1 MKDHTPWIS
10 TIGLRGHSRKY
21 RVSASPSVTGGN
33 SIFVPM
39 NPTPQQPLT
48 QAEQSMSHKA
58 RPVSDM
64 SPAEFR
70 KHGYA
75 VIDWIADYLD
85 APDKWPVLPAVRPG
99 DVRGALPI
107 SPPERGESME
117 EILNDFQRL
126 IVPAITHWNHPAFL
140 AYFANPAT
148 AAGVL
153 GETLT
158 AALNVNA
165 MLWRTSPA
173 ATELEELTLDW
184 LRQMLGLPDGFFGVI
199 GDTASSNTLYALA
212 AAREMHPE
220 LRIREEGMSGR
231 ADLPRVVVYCS
242 EEAHSSVD
250 KALMTL
256 GFGLEALKKIP
267 TDSALRMDAKAL
279 AAAVEN
285 DRRAG
290 RVPVAVVA
298 TVGTTSTTA
307 IDPVPAIAEI
317 CGRHGLWLHV
327 DASYGGTAAILPE
340 MRYVL
345 DGCDRADSLV
355 VNPHKW
361 LFTPMDCSALYTRRP
376 DLLKRAFQHIPDYL
390 VVSEGDAV
398 ANLMDY
404 GIALGRRFRALKL
417 WFVIR
422 NFGVD
427 GLRSLIREHIRIAR
441 QLGEWIDDDPELERM
456 AEINFST
463 VIFRHCPSGMKGRDL
478 DQHNARLLEKVIA
491 DREVYL
497 SHTRVRGSYALR
509 IAIGNIHTTE
519 AHVKRA
525 LALVREAAGSGT
537 RA

>member
-1 MKDHTPWIS
+1 
-10 TIGLRGHSRKY
+10 
-21 RVSASPSVTGGN
+21 
-33 SIFVPM
+33 M
-39 NPTPQQPLT
+39 NPTPQHPLT
-48 QAEQSMSHKA
+48 QAEQPMSHTV

-126 IVPAITHWNHPAFL
+126 IVPAITHWNHPAFM
-140 AYFANPAT
+140 AYFANSAT

-173 ATELEELTLDW
+173 ATELEELTMDW
-184 LRQMLGLPDGFFGVI
+184 LRQMLGLPDGFFGII

-231 ADLPRVVVYCS
+231 TDLPRVVVYCS

-285 DRRAG
+285 DRREG

-317 CGRHGLWLHV
+317 CGRHGMWLHV

-340 MRYVL
+340 MRHVL

-398 ANLMDY
+398 SNLMDY

-427 GLRSLIREHIRIAR
+427 GLRSLIREHVRIAHR
-441 QLGEWIDDDPELERM
+441 LGEWIDDDPELERM

-463 VIFRHCPSGMKGRDL
+463 VVFRHCPPGMKGRDL

-491 DREVYL
+491 GREVYL

-525 LALVREAAGSGT
+525 LALVREAARSGM